1 MARRLLILRTCT
13 YLVQV
18 LFFDH
23 IFRQCFSAIRY
34 IIYLSGDYMV
44 IYVDTLVFTN
54 IIIDYILLCITSVIV
69 KRNYRLLR
77 LISAA
82 VIGGFSSLYIFFQ
95 TNFYMLDLFF
105 KIGMGALIVF
115 VAIGIKDKKIFIF
128 SYIIFL
134 FLSFVLN
141 GAVYFLQNIMGNKVL
156 LCDNLVNYI
165 DISPLILIGLTILI
179 YFAIRCI
186 QRIGDRRINNDTACL
201 KVNMCGI
208 TESYIALVDSGNH
221 LSDPFGDAQV
231 FVINNTAY
239 EQLINKLKDVNI
251 ENRRRLIPVKTI
263 ENVGLLEALRCD
275 SAEII
280 AEEKLYKYNK
290 PIIAA
295 SKAPI
300 GCGCEAIVSRSSL
313 NRIPD

>member
-1 MARRLLILRTCT
+1 
-13 YLVQV
+13 
-18 LFFDH
+18 
-23 IFRQCFSAIRY
+23 
-34 IIYLSGDYMV
+34 MV
-44 IYVDTLVFTN
+44 VYVDTLVFTN

-82 VIGGFSSLYIFFQ
+82 VIGGFSSLYIFFP
-95 TNFYMLDLFF
+95 TNSHILDLIY
-105 KIGMGALIVF
+105 KIGIGALILF
-115 VAIGIKDKKIFIF
+115 VAVGIKDLKMFLF

-134 FLSFVLN
+134 ILSFVLN
-141 GAVYFLQNIMGNKVL
+141 GAVYFLQNIISNRVW
-156 LCDNLVNYI
+156 LCDNLINYI
-165 DISPLILIGLTILI
+165 DVSPLILIGLTILI
-179 YFAIRCI
+179 YFAIRFV
-186 QRIGDRRINNDTACL
+186 QRIGDSRMKTDTACL

-208 TESYIALVDSGNH
+208 TECYIALVDSGNH

-239 EQLINKLKDVNI
+239 EQLIEKLKDVNI
-251 ENRRRLIPVKTI
+251 ENRRRLIPVKTV

-300 GCGCEAIVSRSSL
+300 GCGCDAIVPRSSL
-313 NRIPD
+313 DRIPD